1 MGNEHTDRN
10 RHGQDSKLSAEKDK
24 HGDSARP
31 PDGQGHQPLPGE
43 NPPADDG
50 HGKRKHVQNADLPEG
65 EGHQPLP
72 GEDAPN
78 EDGDDESDDR

>member
-1 MGNEHTDRN
+1 MGNDTAGRN
-10 RHGQDSKLSAEKDK
+10 RPDHDAKQTAQHGKPDDR
-24 HGDSARP
+24 ARP

-50 HGKRKHVQNADLPEG
+50 HSKRKHVQNADLPEG

-72 GEDAPN
+72 GEDASSQ
-78 EDGDDESDDR
+78 D

>member
-1 MGNEHTDRN
+1 MGNDTTE
-10 RHGQDSKLSAEKDK
+10 RHGQDPNRAGQKGKRD
-24 HGDSARP
+24 DSAGP

-72 GEDAPN
+72 GEDAQPDD
-78 EDGDDESDDR
+78 DGDPADR

>member
-1 MGNEHTDRN
+1 MGNDNTDRN
-10 RHGQDSKLSAEKDK
+10 RHGQDPTPAGQKDK
-24 HGDSARP
+24 RGDSAGP

-43 NPPADDG
+43 NPPADG

-72 GEDAPN
+72 GEDAQT
-78 EDGDDESDDR
+78 EDDDDRTDR

>member
-1 MGNEHTDRN
+1 MGNDTAGRN
-10 RHGQDSKLSAEKDK
+10 RPDHDAKQAAQHAKPGEQA
-24 HGDSARP
+24 GP

-72 GEDAPN
+72 GEDAPK
-78 EDGDDESDDR
+78 DDRDDESNDR